1 MHISHISQAGLDTI
15 RLFEG
20 APLSKEFVNN
30 LEKELSQLVTAPI
43 NQNQFDALFSFASNM
58 GVDKLTDSKLLKRIN
73 ALEDPSE
80 VAKEELHK
88 WNKEGNKVF
97 QGLSRRRAA
106 ELELFCQKPPEFKW
120 GWVSM
125 TSKNNTW
132 LKKRPLPAL
141 RLKSDEK
148 AKVYGGRA
156 IRRCYVLER
165 EDHHTFLELG
175 FGLGKW
181 WVYDNHWKGLKTEI
195 SVQPYAKDND
205 LVYLREFPYEYYNED
220 EIKGWRR
227 SQAFCMAMV
236 LKYLDAEGINGVND
250 YINLLN
256 KRGSNGSRDAHLQ
269 SIRTLGYTATFN
281 QSVDPEDIKDNIK
294 RGLPVIASVISKK
307 HISNPKG
314 GAHYVVITGYGYDYW
329 LVQDPF
335 GELDLIDGGWK
346 DRSAEAGKNIKYNYE
361 HFNRRL
367 FVAGGATG
375 WCWTNFRNY
384 LNTVED

>member
-20 APLSKEFVNN
+20 APLSQESVNN

-43 NQNQFDALFSFASNM
+43 NQNQFDALFSFASNI
-58 GVDKLTDSKLLKRIN
+58 GVEKLANSKLLKRIN
-73 ALEDPSE
+73 DLEDPSE

-88 WNKEGNKVF
+88 WNKEGNQVF

-132 LKKRPLPAL
+132 LKKRPLPVI
-141 RLKSDEK
+141 RLNSDEK

-165 EDHHTFLELG
+165 ENNHTFLELG

-181 WVYDNHWKGLKTEI
+181 WVYDDHWKGLKTEI
-195 SVQPYAKDND
+195 SIQPFASDKD
-205 LVYLREFPYEYYNED
+205 LTYLREFPYEYFNQE

-227 SQAFCMAMV
+227 SQAVCMSMV
-236 LKYLDAEGINGVND
+236 LKYLDA
-250 YINLLN
+250 
-256 KRGSNGSRDAHLQ
+256 
-269 SIRTLGYTATFN
+269 
-281 QSVDPEDIKDNIK
+281 
-294 RGLPVIASVISKK
+294 
-307 HISNPKG
+307 
-314 GAHYVVITGYGYDYW
+314 
-329 LVQDPF
+329 
-335 GELDLIDGGWK
+335 
-346 DRSAEAGKNIKYNYE
+346 
-361 HFNRRL
+361 
-367 FVAGGATG
+367 
-375 WCWTNFRNY
+375 
-384 LNTVED
+384 

>member
-1 MHISHISQAGLDTI
+1 MHINHVSQAGLDTI

-20 APLSKEFVNN
+20 APLSQESVSK
-30 LEKELSQLVTAPI
+30 LEKEVRQIVTAPI
-43 NQNQFDALFSFASNM
+43 NQNQFDALFSFASNI
-58 GVDKLTDSKLLKRIN
+58 GIDKLLDSKLLKRIN

-88 WNKEGNKVF
+88 WNKEGNQVF

-106 ELELFCQKPPEFKW
+106 ELELFCQTPPEFKW

-125 TSKNNTW
+125 ISKNNTW
-132 LKKRPLPAL
+132 LKKRPLPAI
-141 RLKSDEK
+141 RLNADEK

-181 WVYDNHWKGLKTEI
+181 WVYDNHWKGLKTEV
-195 SVQPYAKDND
+195 SVQPYAQDND
-205 LVYLREFPYEYYNED
+205 LIYLREFPYEYYNED

-227 SQAFCMAMV
+227 SQAFCMTMV
-236 LKYLDAEGINGVND
+236 LKYLDAKGINGVND

-269 SIRTLGYTATFN
+269 SIRTLGYTATFG
-281 QSVDPEDIKDNIK
+281 QSTDPEDIKDDIK
-294 RGLPVIASVISKK
+294 RGLPVIASIISKK
-307 HISNPKG
+307 HISNPAG
-314 GAHYVVITGYGYDYW
+314 GAHYVVITGYGKDYW

-335 GELDLIDGGWK
+335 GELDLINGGWR
-346 DRSAEAGKNIKYNYE
+346 DRGADAGKNIKYNFE

-367 FVAGGATG
+367 FLAGGATG
-375 WCWTNFRNY
+375 WCWMNFREY
-384 LNTVED
+384 IDTVKD